1 MGTSVNCISMPPPP
15 LEITKV
21 NKVETILMSKYT
33 KYLSSPIEVE
43 TKTLLKMLP
52 FEDDFLTPG

>member
-1 MGTSVNCISMPPPP
+1 
-15 LEITKV
+15 
-21 NKVETILMSKYT
+21 MSKYT